1 MNCVCVYSDAYR
13 QYRYEV
19 LANLQTLKFLDASEV
34 TDSERAAAQLRKLC
48 VSVCVLVVSE
58 RRERMKRDDNN
69 TTIM

>member
-48 VSVCVLVVSE
+48 VCVVSE
-58 RRERMKRDDNN
+58 RRKRMKRDDTN